1 MQHVVLLGDSIFDNA
16 SYVLGGDPV
25 IEQLRSRL
33 PHGCRAT
40 LLATDGACICN
51 LARQL
56 SSVPSDATH
65 LVISVGG
72 NDALGNRHVLNAS
85 IASASELFSELTQ
98 IQMRFSDEYRAML
111 RLVEAAQRP
120 TLICTIYDAIPG
132 LGCNAVTALSIFND
146 AIIRAGVDAGLPI
159 LDLRIVCNEL
169 RDYSSISPI
178 EPSEIGGS
186 KITSAIAHVLK
197 SHDFSRAETVI
208 YR

>member
-16 SYVLGGDPV
+16 AYVPGGDPV

-33 PHGCRAT
+33 PRGCRAT
-40 LLATDGACICN
+40 LLATDGACIGN

-56 SSVPSDATH
+56 SAMPSDATH

-72 NDALGNRHVLNAS
+72 NDALGNSHVLNANITS
-85 IASASELFSELTQ
+85 SSEVFAELTQ
-98 IQMRFSDEYRAML
+98 IQTEFSDEYRSML
-111 RLVEAAQRP
+111 RLVAAARRP
-120 TLICTIYDAIPG
+120 TLICTIYDAIPA
-132 LGCNAVTALSIFND
+132 LGRDAVTALSIFND
-146 AIIRAGVDAGLPI
+146 AIIRAGIDAGLPI
-159 LDLRIVCNEL
+159 LDLRIVCNEP

-186 KITSAIAHVLK
+186 KIAREIAYVLNH
-197 SHDFSRAETVI
+197 HDFSRAETVI